1 MKQKLLLA
9 VVFGMAF
16 LGCQT
21 GFISQA
27 HALRFRA
34 FGEWSGVV
42 SNSEYDLHWIDNDDD
57 GGSAR
62 FRWGEAAA
70 GSIDN
75 HFDFD
80 GIGSDIRNGGAFE
93 TEPEPR
99 PDSWLEVPFLL
110 GDFSYQNGMTYHSIG
125 IEGIDLTIGLDGF
138 GSVRSF
144 HEFHF
149 SIRNTP
155 NRTGD
160 PVEDGDI
167 VTIDSPLSETAFLW
181 NNGFYTL
188 KLLGFSQGTG
198 ETSTF
203 EFLSPEDSLVSAGLY
218 AKIIRDDRQPIPQ
231 PEPGTFFLLLLGLGG
246 AWVLR
251 SLKKRRFFRVG
262 S

>member
-1 MKQKLLLA
+1 MKQKLLLT
-9 VVFGMAF
+9 VVCGMVF

-21 GFISQA
+21 CFISQA
-27 HALRFRA
+27 YALRVRA

-42 SNSEYDLHWIDNDDD
+42 SNNMYDLHWINNNDDE
-57 GGSAR
+57 GGSSR
-62 FRWGEAAA
+62 FQWGTAAA

-80 GIGSDIRNGGAFE
+80 GIGSDIQIGGASE
-93 TEPEPR
+93 TESESR
-99 PDSWLEVPFLL
+99 PDFWIDVPFLI

-125 IEGIDLTIGLDGF
+125 IEGVDLTIWLDGV
-138 GSVRSF
+138 GRGPSS
-144 HEFHF
+144 HGFHF

-155 NRTGD
+155 NITGD

-188 KLLGFSQGTG
+188 ELLGFSKGAG
-198 ETSTF
+198 ETLTF

-218 AKIIRDDRQPIPQ
+218 ARIIPDDRQPIPQ

-246 AWVLR
+246 AWIMR
-251 SLKKRRFFRVG
+251 SLKK
-262 S
+262 